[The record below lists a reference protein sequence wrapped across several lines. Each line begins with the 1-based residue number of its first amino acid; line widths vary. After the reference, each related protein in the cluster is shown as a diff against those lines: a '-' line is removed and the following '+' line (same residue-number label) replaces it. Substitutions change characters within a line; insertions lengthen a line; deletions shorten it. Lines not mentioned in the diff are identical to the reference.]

1 MFRKFV
7 KNSNAD
13 KSPLSAADKKTAVN
27 NILRLLCLI
36 AVTMVIFCLYRFLID
51 HYYFE
56 IVLGIYMAIAVVVIF
71 AYVIYNRGFSRKGVT
86 AEMLPD
92 TWSDEE
98 KREFIEDGERRLR
111 KSRPLLVL
119 CFAFAFTF
127 LFDVIEL
134 FCFPL
139 IQEIFGA

>member
-1 MFRKFV
+1 MSRKFV

-13 KSPLSAADKKTAVN
+13 KSPVSAADKKTAVN